1 MDGCSLAVC
10 VCIRTNVYMCVY
22 TYKRMRTNVYGCSL
36 AVCVCVYTYMET
48 YMAHGNVYGC
58 GLRAEKLG
66 LRGLR
71 GLGRV

>member
-1 MDGCSLAVC
+1 MFVGGV
-10 VCIRTNVYMCVY
+10 CVY
-22 TYKRMRTNVYGCSL
+22 TYKRIYVCVYVQTYAYKRIRMFVGG
-36 AVCVCVYTYMET
+36 VCVCVYTYMET